1 MEIKINKVLFCW
13 VCSAWLELY
22 SSSSSLLPII
32 DAIHQPHYYCSLIL
46 KRRKYS
52 KSLRLY
58 LSPKIMIIDPI
69 KFIFYRF
76 GQVKV
81 AGSVMALVFIIIINQ
96 KGKNSAASSSNPF
109 FSLNH
114 VAWLGIMAFYCKNLS
129 PDFDFFFWKS
139 SWLSASSSLPIT
151 PSVLV
156 LQNKRLQTW
165 SSSE

>member
-1 MEIKINKVLFCW
+1 
-13 VCSAWLELY
+13 
-22 SSSSSLLPII
+22 
-32 DAIHQPHYYCSLIL
+32 
-46 KRRKYS
+46 
-52 KSLRLY
+52 
-58 LSPKIMIIDPI
+58 MIIDPI

-129 PDFDFFFWKS
+129 PDFDFFLKVFLIIITIIAHNTISISITKEETSDLIVIGVAKS
-139 SWLSASSSLPIT
+139 SKCRHYQEWLHCTPWWWWFFIFVAINFNPFPIT
-151 PSVLV
+151 STWLGQDDEEENMLHVLCC
-156 LQNKRLQTW
+156 
-165 SSSE
+165 